1 MDSILVCAT
10 LENFHVWSM
19 SQPDSP
25 GKVQCSFVVMV
36 SGPILMAVSQDII
49 KSCPQRHAD
58 HVDGSHKVNIVN
70 SLRQHKQ
77 IHEVSCCSQA

>member
-10 LENFHVWSM
+10 LENFHVWSV

-36 SGPILMAVSQDII
+36 SGPILMPVSQDII

-70 SLRQHKQ
+70 RLR
-77 IHEVSCCSQA
+77 